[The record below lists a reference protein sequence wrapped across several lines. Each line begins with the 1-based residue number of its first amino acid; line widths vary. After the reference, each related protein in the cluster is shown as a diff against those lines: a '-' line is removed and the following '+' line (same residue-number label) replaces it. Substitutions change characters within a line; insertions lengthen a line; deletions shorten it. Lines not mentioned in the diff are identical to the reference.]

1 MANGHVEIHDP
12 FSDGGRPVSRSGNEA
27 ASEKSGMEDTT
38 EFRMLMAYTQR
49 RRPFNLNNNGSADC
63 PKPPSGHAD
72 VLDSANQT
80 VKPKKKKKKKKVLS
94 KIFFQCVKPPKEDP
108 PEDGEVRPAGE
119 TNGDK
124 LLSFR
129 SAHSGGGLKGGSEEE
144 DLEEVVSQL
153 IKVADKIPFSPPEVE
168 EDSPEED
175 ASVEKLIG
183 LLLREH
189 GDRLNESVELKKAL
203 QSAEAYMSYTFF
215 EKLMQTLLRKM
226 GLWSQDP
233 DASQKTQ
240 IAVTCEVTSR
250 LSAADTLPMN
260 RLLGY
265 GATYLKTHSSPWA
278 QHHGGY
284 EEALNSDEEDEVH

>member
-12 FSDGGRPVSRSGNEA
+12 FSDSGRPVSRSSNEA
-27 ASEKSGMEDTT
+27 TSEKSRMEDTM
-38 EFRMLMAYTQR
+38 EFRVLMAYTQR
-49 RRPFNLNNNGSADC
+49 RRPSNLNNNGSADC
-63 PKPPSGHAD
+63 PSAHAG

-94 KIFFQCVKPPKEDP
+94 KIFQCVKPPKEDP

-124 LLSFR
+124 PLSFR
-129 SAHSGGGLKGGSEEE
+129 SAHSVGGLKGGSEEE

-153 IKVADKIPFSPPEVE
+153 IKMADKIPFSPPEVE

-175 ASVEKLIG
+175 ASIGKLIG
-183 LLLREH
+183 LLLRDQ
-189 GDRLNESVELKKAL
+189 GDKLNESVELRKAL
-203 QSAEAYMSYTFF
+203 QSAGAYMSYTFF

-226 GLWSQDP
+226 GLRSQDP

-284 EEALNSDEEDEVH
+284 EEALNSDDEDEVH